1 MQLSEFLCYPQYD
14 PVKEEEQRLAAL
26 NVKLEAL
33 EQQIYQR
40 LYAQSQSW
48 LSSFASSY
56 FTSMIE
62 NLKVGS
68 AFQLSVQ
75 LTVGYLGMLVALL
88 IFKTNDMI
96 WKQISWR
103 FFVIEIVEGLGGKN
117 CAMSS
122 VIHVVLLGLGEG

>member
-1 MQLSEFLCYPQYD
+1 MMSPQYD
-14 PVKEEEQRLAAL
+14 PAKEEEQRLAAL

-62 NLKVGS
+62 NLKV
-68 AFQLSVQ
+68 AYTFI
-75 LTVGYLGMLVALL
+75 LTYC
-88 IFKTNDMI
+88 
-96 WKQISWR
+96 
-103 FFVIEIVEGLGGKN
+103 FVVEF
-117 CAMSS
+117 SS
-122 VIHVVLLGLGEG
+122 S